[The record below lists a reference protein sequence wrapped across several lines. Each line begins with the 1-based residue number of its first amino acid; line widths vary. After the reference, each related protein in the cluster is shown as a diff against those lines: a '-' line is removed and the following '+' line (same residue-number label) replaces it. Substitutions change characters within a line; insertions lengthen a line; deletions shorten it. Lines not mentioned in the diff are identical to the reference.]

1 MLKLDNDKIKD
12 IILNNKDKIILRN
25 NNIPEINLELA
36 LIILDEVYNQLHS
49 QNYIIAEDIQTT
61 VLSENYLVMKFI
73 LEIYNSDSKL
83 IARYVEVG
91 EAKENNDLIA
101 RFAYSRAIKRLT
113 EKIIGI
119 RLINKILLELRDR
132 NELIDANNNVNY
144 ETKNNNVNVNIQPQ
158 QLVEHVISKPITEK
172 QIQLIFEMAKERN
185 KLNELVKIIKN
196 TFNKTDI
203 KELTV
208 REASELI
215 EILKQR

>member
-132 NELIDANNNVNY
+132 NELIDVNNNINY
-144 ETKNNNVNVNIQPQ
+144 ETKNNNVNIQPQ

-215 EILKQR
+215 EFLKQK